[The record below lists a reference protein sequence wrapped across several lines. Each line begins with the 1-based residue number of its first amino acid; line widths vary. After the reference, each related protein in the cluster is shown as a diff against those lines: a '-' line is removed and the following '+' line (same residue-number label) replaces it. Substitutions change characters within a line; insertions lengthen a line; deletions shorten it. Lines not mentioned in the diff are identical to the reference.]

1 MDEREAHP
9 RERGEAVT
17 PARVVGSG
25 IEEFRGDFIVV
36 TVTSKA
42 RRRVQ
47 AYEKPTPSAGIAESW
62 PGRPTGL
69 PALTENDRARGR
81 TESAFAA
88 DVTDKVINPTR
99 IGIRHVMARH
109 PFKHLP
115 RKAQSRC
122 GAAHPPDY
130 NRGRPLTVLN
140 AVEPTCPIGAG
151 EIAGTACEW
160 ISGECRKSQTA
171 PN

>member
-47 AYEKPTPSAGIAESW
+47 AYEKPSPSAGIAESW

-69 PALTENDRARGR
+69 PALTG
-81 TESAFAA
+81 
-88 DVTDKVINPTR
+88 VINPTR

-109 PFKHLP
+109 AFKHLP

-122 GAAHPPDY
+122 RAAHPPDY

-151 EIAGTACEW
+151 KMAGTACEW
-160 ISGECRKSQTA
+160 ISGECRKSQTT

>member
-62 PGRPTGL
+62 PSRPTGL
-69 PALTENDRARGR
+69 PALTENDRAR
-81 TESAFAA
+81 A
-88 DVTDKVINPTR
+88 R
-99 IGIRHVMARH
+99 IRIRVRRRRH
-109 PFKHLP
+109 RQGHQSDEDRDSP
-115 RKAQSRC
+115 RHGAPSFQALAEEGAIALRC
-122 GAAHPPDY
+122 GSPP
-130 NRGRPLTVLN
+130 
-140 AVEPTCPIGAG
+140 
-151 EIAGTACEW
+151 
-160 ISGECRKSQTA
+160 
-171 PN
+171 